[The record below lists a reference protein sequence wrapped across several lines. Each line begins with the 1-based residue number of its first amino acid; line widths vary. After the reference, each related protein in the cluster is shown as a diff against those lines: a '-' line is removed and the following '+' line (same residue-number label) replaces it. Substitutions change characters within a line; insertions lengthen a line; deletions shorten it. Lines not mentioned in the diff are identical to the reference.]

1 MSGETDVSG
10 GLPLSAIVAVIAVE
24 TTGKPLLF
32 LHILDDDVAGDGA
45 VMKAVVAEQP
55 RMMAITADSSTRR
68 FNMVWGRRRRG
79 RAMGIGG
86 SSG

>member
-10 GLPLSAIVAVIAVE
+10 GLPLSAIVAVIAVD
-24 TTGKPLLF
+24 TTGTPLLF
-32 LHILDDDVAGDGA
+32 LHILDDVAGDGA

-68 FNMVWGRRRRG
+68 FNMVWEKRRRG
-79 RAMGIGG
+79 LQ
-86 SSG
+86 